1 MQNDSFQ
8 WKKPPKKKTK
18 NDFEVFGLEIQIL
31 FQLQIFK
38 SYLENFEMI
47 KMWNIRN
54 TQITFTWQIA
64 FFGTEL

>member
-8 WKKPPKKKTK
+8 WKKPPKKTK

-38 SYLENFEMI
+38 SYLENFEII